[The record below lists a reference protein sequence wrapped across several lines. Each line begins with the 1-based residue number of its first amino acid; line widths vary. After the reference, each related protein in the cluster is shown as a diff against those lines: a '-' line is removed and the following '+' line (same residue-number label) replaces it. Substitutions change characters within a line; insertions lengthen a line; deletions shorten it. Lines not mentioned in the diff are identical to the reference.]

1 MKITAGQ
8 RGDAAREAKD
18 KAENKYYW
26 DKYQRSKVLPTIK
39 KEFDVRDEQTVNDI
53 RRQIDRLI
61 SDGYA
66 QQIFEDDVYV
76 KIWGDTGNKTF
87 AIRDE
92 ALGNARASYR
102 TEFPGQIQ
110 VAIGNKY
117 YNGNHPFEWDWKAR
131 FDYSFKNEKF
141 ELKNDV
147 SSYSFNSSEPSDI
160 EYFAACGQIF
170 RALSKLNWNKILT
183 TDPYEGLGDLY
194 SQLPEEPNKYAVE
207 DGGRLDQDIKYAD
220 IQDALDEW
228 KKGKKWLYVGTP
240 RGSYSYRYQNTKDD
254 PYYDTTTSL
263 MSENG
268 FYKGW
273 YKYIGETDKYYKV
286 VYMPYTE
293 DAKNKMKAGEPPV
306 PYEHQ
311 WKDKVRKDEFESSIY
326 YPITW
331 YGKA

>member
-26 DKYQRSKVLPTIK
+26 DKYQRSKVLPTIR
-39 KEFDVRDEQTVNDI
+39 KEFDARDDQTINDI

-66 QQIFEDDVYV
+66 KQIFEDDVYV
-76 KIWGDTGNKTF
+76 KIQGDTGNKTF

-92 ALGNARASYR
+92 ALGNSRASHR
-102 TEFPGQIQ
+102 REHPGQIY
-110 VAIGNKY
+110 VTVGNKY
-117 YNGNHPFEWDWKAR
+117 YNGDHPFEWEWRAR
-131 FDYSFKNEKF
+131 FDYSYKADKF
-141 ELKNDV
+141 TLQNDI
-147 SSYSFNSSEPSDI
+147 SSYSFNSADPGDI
-160 EYFAACGQIF
+160 EYFAASGQIF
-170 RALSKLNWNKILT
+170 KALSKLNWNKILT

-194 SQLPEEPNKYAVE
+194 KQLPDEPNRYLIE
-207 DGGRLDQDIKYAD
+207 DGGKLDQNIKEAD

-240 RGSYSYRYQNTKDD
+240 RSSRYYNSND

-273 YKYIGETDKYYKV
+273 YKYVGETDKYYRV

-293 DAKNKMKAGEPPV
+293 DAKNKMKAGESAV

-311 WKDKVRKDEFESSIY
+311 WKDKVRKDEFEYSIY

-331 YGKA
+331 YGKS